1 MARSE
6 SPVIVPQQTKLPLI
20 KVEIAVLKTH
30 LEDWRTVKGKQR
42 QNVLNAIHREACLQ
56 APTHDKAMLKSRKKT
71 YKEWLYNQC
80 RRKAPKPLI
89 KYGKKWTAH
98 QVLIEQNKAQI
109 QEETGE
115 TPGSEGMITKW
126 PEATKTVLA
135 GLSAEEKEEA
145 RMMAEKWNNEAAPPD
160 IQANVAETKGADMI
174 KHFAMEMFKQAG
186 IRIFVMS
193 AWQNREGKLMLGVHD
208 FNEQFGGGESFL
220 KTRDWEGNF
229 MSDWW
234 QYAGKQFDVQ
244 DEDVP
249 QVVTTKKRVLRKL
262 LELEEDDD
270 GWPMLPDTTGWKCGD
285 QQHII
290 RSFLT
295 RHYRMCMGKDKAAAA
310 VPWGDFVKSQSDF
323 FDDTYWPAD
332 VQLVEPSKI
341 DKADA
346 TALLYF
352 WHHQQE
358 KKLCPTFCFKAWKD
372 TDGEMETHAKSFH
385 KAMRRATQHGQST
398 SKRKRAS
405 THHEQSGDE
414 EHQSSADE
422 DQEASMSANDRDE
435 SFLPKVTQR
444 GLPPVSSDGPGDD
457 LASDNLAPQIN
468 DSTSGYAKATPPV
481 RSKVTSN
488 IEVALNTAHEPAKS
502 GPHTTR
508 QGLHSNV
515 ENEQPAKASKR
526 RAAAENE
533 PPTKASKRRTTT
545 PISDTPARRTR
556 SKAVVAEAPK
566 AKRSRK

>member
-56 APTHDKAMLKSRKKT
+56 APTRDKAMLKSQKKT

-98 QVLIEQNKAQI
+98 R
-109 QEETGE
+109 ETGE

-135 GLSAEEKEEA
+135 GLSAEEKEEV
-145 RMMAEKWNNEAAPPD
+145 RVMAEKWNNEAAPPD

-174 KHFAMEMFKQAG
+174 EHFATEMFKQAG
-186 IRIFVMS
+186 MRIFVMS

-229 MSDWW
+229 MPDWR
-234 QYAGKQFDVQ
+234 QYAGEQFDVQ

-249 QVVTTKKRVLRKL
+249 QVVTTKKRVPRKL

-270 GWPMLPDTTGWKCGD
+270 GWPMLLDTTGWKRGD

-290 RSFLT
+290 WSFLT

-310 VPWGDFVKSQSDF
+310 VPWGDLVKSQSDF

-332 VQLVEPSKI
+332 VQLVEPSKM

-352 WHHQQE
+352 WHHRQE
-358 KKLCPTFCFKAWKD
+358 KKLRPTFCFKAWKD
-372 TDGEMETHAKSFH
+372 TDGEMETRTKSFH
-385 KAMRRATQHGQST
+385 KAVLASYSAWPEHRKKW
-398 SKRKRAS
+398 KRS
-405 THHEQSGDE
+405 ISHLPN
-414 EHQSSADE
+414 E

-468 DSTSGYAKATPPV
+468 DSTGGYAKATPPV

-488 IEVALNTAHEPAKS
+488 IKVPLNTAHEPAKS

-508 QGLHSNV
+508 QGLRSNV
-515 ENEQPAKASKR
+515 ENEPPAKASKR

-533 PPTKASKRRTTT
+533 PPTKASKRRTAA
-545 PISDTPARRTR
+545 PISDMPARRTR

-566 AKRSRK
+566 AKWSRK

>member
-1 MARSE
+1 M
-6 SPVIVPQQTKLPLI
+6 KL
-20 KVEIAVLKTH
+20 
-30 LEDWRTVKGKQR
+30 RR
-42 QNVLNAIHREACLQ
+42 
-56 APTHDKAMLKSRKKT
+56 PTFKPMLPKP
-71 YKEWLYNQC
+71 
-80 RRKAPKPLI
+80 KAP
-89 KYGKKWTAH
+89 
-98 QVLIEQNKAQI
+98 
-109 QEETGE
+109 
-115 TPGSEGMITKW
+115 
-126 PEATKTVLA
+126 
-135 GLSAEEKEEA
+135 
-145 RMMAEKWNNEAAPPD
+145 
-160 IQANVAETKGADMI
+160 DMI
-174 KHFAMEMFKQAG
+174 EHFATEMFKQAG
-186 IRIFVMS
+186 MRIFVMS
-193 AWQNREGKLMLGVHD
+193 AWQNREGKLMLGVSKLVKDTD

-229 MSDWW
+229 MPDWR
-234 QYAGKQFDVQ
+234 QYADVQ

-249 QVVTTKKRVLRKL
+249 QVVTTKKRVPRKL

-270 GWPMLPDTTGWKCGD
+270 GWPMLPDTTGWKRSD

-310 VPWGDFVKSQSDF
+310 VPWGDLVKSQSDF
-323 FDDTYWPAD
+323 FDNTYWPAD
-332 VQLVEPSKI
+332 VQLVEPSKM

-352 WHHQQE
+352 WHHRQE
-358 KKLCPTFCFKAWKD
+358 KKLRPTFCFKAWKD
-372 TDGEMETHAKSFH
+372 TDGEMETCAKSFH
-385 KAMRRATQHGQST
+385 KAVRRATRHGQST
-398 SKRKRAS
+398 GKHKRAS
-405 THHEQSGDE
+405 THHEQSSDEEEVEE

-444 GLPPVSSDGPGDD
+444 GLLPVSSDGPSDD

-468 DSTSGYAKATPPV
+468 DSTSRYAKATPPV

-488 IEVALNTAHEPAKS
+488 IKVPLNTAHEPAKS

-508 QGLHSNV
+508 QGLCSNV
-515 ENEQPAKASKR
+515 ENEPPAKASKR
-526 RAAAENE
+526 RATAENE
-533 PPTKASKRRTTT
+533 PPTKASKRRTTA